1 MPVKFTPL
9 QYLSTSSLVRKGR
22 LYPVSNR
29 PFRFRKEQIFQKFK
43 KKSSPQLFSPPTSFH
58 SDSVCKKYSDRC
70 YTSA

>member
-43 KKSSPQLFSPPTSFH
+43 KKVLTPTLLATDFFPF
-58 SDSVCKKYSDRC
+58 
-70 YTSA
+70 